1 MDEDKRFG
9 GRNRA
14 LTVAVVGLVVASLAV
29 AGVAVN
35 GQFVG
40 SSTAQ
45 TQESATITAGSANT
59 SPNGTTSV
67 GLTLSTA
74 PEGVS
79 GYDLVVRLSD
89 PSVGTITNASV
100 ADAFGLDRVSVSD
113 NGTMVTLSG
122 VDVDENVQ
130 PGATGI
136 SLGTVEITGEST
148 GASDIVVEQV
158 NLDDDNG
165 TAVEPSTTPG
175 TLTVAGAGT
184 GTPTSTEQPTETGT
198 ATETDTATATET
210 SAPEPTATTGTDT
223 PTATATAAPT
233 DTEAGTT
240 TATDG
245 TTGPTV
251 TDTETSAPTETG
263 TTAAPTETTDDSA
276 RTETGTDS
284 ASTETETSGVGTG
297 SDGNGAQ
304 TGGDADGGADSGNEA
319 DGNADAGTI
328 DASLADSGLSD
339 EQVSGVSS
347 ALAASGLTDAETSTI
362 TDALA
367 SDGLSDEQRT
377 AIADAIAG
385 GDLSDDQLVAL
396 SEALDDGSLTNAERD
411 ALGFLGSDETT
422 YYQVDLVRG
431 EPIEQLQG
439 PNGTYTNEELLRFA
453 HGSSEEPI
461 TRRSDGEFTTDAA
474 LADRIESRNVTVE
487 NGTATTTF
495 TVADGESVT
504 LSLVSYTKPGPVWSP
519 ATEQLQNY
527 VDSDSRTFE
536 SGTHTLRVDLPTN
549 TTGE

>member
-1 MDEDKRFG
+1 MSKDTHGSSKRTLATI
-9 GRNRA
+9 A
-14 LTVAVVGLVVASLAV
+14 LVTVVLLSAGAAVSFTASAAGSTTVSFSPQSSTVAAGEMATYDIVVDNTDN
-29 AGVAVN
+29 GV
-35 GQFVG
+35 
-40 SSTAQ
+40 
-45 TQESATITAGSANT
+45 
-59 SPNGTTSV
+59 GTTNASIE
-67 GLTLSTA
+67 LSN
-74 PEGVS
+74 
-79 GYDLVVRLSD
+79 
-89 PSVGTITNASV
+89 PSVGEITNIELAGSPADSNVNITDDGSAASFDVIYFGNALSGDADGVTV
-100 ADAFGLDRVSVSD
+100 ATVTV
-113 NGTMVTLSG
+113 NGT
-122 VDVDENVQ
+122 
-130 PGATGI
+130 A
-136 SLGTVEITGEST
+136 TGESALT
-148 GASDIVVEQV
+148 LDVNEISDSAGGLYDVTE
-158 NLDDDNG
+158 
-165 TAVEPSTTPG
+165 TTPG

-184 GTPTSTEQPTETGT
+184 GTPTSTEQPTETET

-223 PTATATAAPT
+223 PTATTTAAPT

-240 TATDG
+240 SPTDS

-251 TDTETSAPTETG
+251 TDTETSAPSETEA
-263 TTAAPTETTDDSA
+263 TAAPTETTDNSS
-276 RTETGTDS
+276 RTGIETDTT
-284 ASTETETSGVGTG
+284 STETETSGVGTG

-304 TGGDADGGADSGNEA
+304 AGGDAGGSADSGNGADGGAD
-319 DGNADAGTI
+319 AGAVA
-328 DASLADSGLSD
+328 ASLADSGLSD

-347 ALAASGLTDAETSTI
+347 TLAASGLTDAKTSAI

-367 SDGLSDEQRT
+367 GNGLSDEQRT

-527 VDSDSRTFE
+527 VDSDTRTFE

-549 TTGE
+549 ATGE